1 MERIIEFI
9 KKHMKKIILFLISLL
24 FFTAI
29 AHFYWNFDLI
39 QIFSKFMLN
48 IITIISLTFGLAALV
63 TASYAIKQVQEMK
76 EQRKLQNDPEVV
88 LTSNRLILILFNGH
102 YKDGLY
108 NYLENR
114 LSKKYPNNQVK
125 TILDE
130 LNHDYKLNL
139 YYWDNLEMDKF
150 GDYLIELENVLDT
163 YVNFKI
169 NNNTV
174 YLEDIL
180 KKIRYASFKNAKLPL
195 YNLGNGPTKNIHVN
209 WEINYK
215 SLVDSFNRVRNLD
228 IEYSKNPIMTN
239 DPNPKS
245 QYIESINLNMLSTGF
260 EDILTIND
268 FGMGDPNSEKYPILL
283 PANTGN
289 KIDVPI
295 SPNFIKLISYLLIKY
310 PHLAVKLENTV
321 LPVSINYQDVKGNNF
336 DTKKYDVKIKLL
348 GGTPHHIDL
357 NGQFLEFQILGF
369 EFEAEDVINSEE

>member
-1 MERIIEFI
+1 
-9 KKHMKKIILFLISLL
+9 
-24 FFTAI
+24 
-29 AHFYWNFDLI
+29 
-39 QIFSKFMLN
+39 MLN